1 MMNRKKTLQSTTFCI
16 NWLMKTYEGIF
27 DPNMNDGVYAIS
39 LVKSPAMRGNFIAL
53 KDQSKIVQFKTVDAE
68 KQVLV
73 GLVLQPDFPV
83 YRNQDGEEFE
93 VFFTAPT
100 VEALAHNFFKQ
111 SYQNNSTIEH
121 SKSPISGVSFVESWI
136 VESDQDK
143 QSHFGFSYPVGSW
156 LVKMKIDDK
165 KLWAEYIKSG
175 KVLGF
180 SIDAFVNLKP
190 VTNKNEIKMN
200 EVLEAIKT
208 GFADFTLSFMKTVK
222 TDDVDVKLGEVK
234 SGELTLKFDGE
245 AMVVGEPIWTEV
257 DGEKIPLP
265 VGEYPI
271 EGDRKLVVAEDG
283 FIGSLIEDETS
294 PDTPQK
300 PNDDAAMSNESAKG
314 VIDAIKSIMIKYN
327 EDVEKFVK
335 ENQTKVESE
344 NLELA
349 NKVKELENEIIKL
362 GEESAATIPATPAKV
377 KKYADMTNK
386 EKLEFNRSK

>member
-1 MMNRKKTLQSTTFCI
+1 
-16 NWLMKTYEGIF
+16 MKTYEGIF

-39 LVKSPAMRGNFIAL
+39 LVKAPAMRGNFIAL
-53 KDQSKIVQFKTVDAE
+53 KDQSKIVQFKTVDAD
-68 KQVLV
+68 KQILV

-83 YRNQDGEEFE
+83 YRNQHGEEFE
-93 VFFTAPT
+93 IFFTAPT

-121 SKSPISGVSFVESWI
+121 SKSPIDGVSFVESWI

-208 GFADFTLSFMKTVK
+208 GFADFKLAFMESKN
-222 TDDVDVKLGEVK
+222 TDVVDVKLGEVK

-245 AMVVGEPIWTEV
+245 AMVVGEAIWTEV
-257 DGEKIPLP
+257 EGEKIPLP

-283 FIGSLIEDETS
+283 FIGSLIEDET
-294 PDTPQK
+294 TPEVPEK

-327 EDVEKFVK
+327 EDVEKFVT
-335 ENQTKVESE
+335 ENQTKVDTK

-349 NKVKELENEIIKL
+349 NEVKELKAELVKL
-362 GEESAATIPATPAKV
+362 GNEAAAATPPTPAQVLKS
-377 KKYADMTNK
+377 YGDMTNK
-386 EKLEFNRSK
+386 EKLEFNRSN